1 MSPPRIARPVA
12 RRPEPPAGCS
22 IEGCSNPAARSV
34 AGKGAAKA
42 LAPLKLKDE
51 RRAHLCRDHYRQ
63 YRKAT
68 KEDRELER
76 LGW

>member
-1 MSPPRIARPVA
+1 MARSPEAT
-12 RRPEPPAGCS
+12 GCTV
-22 IEGCSNPAARSV
+22 EGCANPALRSV
-34 AGKGAAKA
+34 AGKTATKA

-63 YRKAT
+63 FRKAT
-68 KEDRELER
+68 KGARELER